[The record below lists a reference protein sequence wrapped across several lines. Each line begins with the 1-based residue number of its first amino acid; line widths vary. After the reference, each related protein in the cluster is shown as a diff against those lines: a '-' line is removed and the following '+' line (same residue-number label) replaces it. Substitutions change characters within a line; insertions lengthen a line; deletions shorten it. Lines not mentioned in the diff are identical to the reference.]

1 MFQFKSAAVQVSTK
15 GDSMTKR
22 LSGVAV
28 LLVLFTFL
36 MAGIDFEN
44 AYAQSRDID
53 TGFSF
58 SRDTLPFENTPQLL
72 STIQQQYPQL
82 LWLVSPLTSLL
93 QAVFRTGGAC
103 IGMVSLA
110 KYVFDRNLGPL
121 RTRCTPTSCALPIDF
136 YQTYAGLIS
145 LLVQFLGTFTN
156 APAEMDKIRASLQ
169 RGSPQ
174 VLVLK
179 GTRDSDGSSGAHAV
193 LAYRIA
199 ASGDNLDKVYIYDP
213 NESDFPYSLHYIRS
227 QGSFSP
233 YRNWGYT
240 FTTVL
245 VMPGL

>member
-1 MFQFKSAAVQVSTK
+1 MFQSNSKAVQLSMI
-15 GDSMTKR
+15 GDNATKR
-22 LSGVAV
+22 LPGVIV

-36 MAGIDFEN
+36 MSGIDYEN

-58 SRDTLPFENTPQLL
+58 GRDTLPFENTPQLL

-82 LWLVSPLTSLL
+82 LWLISPLTSFL

-110 KYVFDRNLGPL
+110 KTVFDRNLGPL
-121 RTRCTPTSCALPIDF
+121 RSRCTLTACALPVDF
-136 YQTYAGLIS
+136 YQTYAGLVS
-145 LLVQFLGTFTN
+145 LLVQFLGSFTS
-156 APAEMDKIRASLQ
+156 APAEMDKIRAGLQ

-179 GTRDSDGSSGAHAV
+179 GTKDGDGSSGAHAV

-199 ASGDNLDKVYIYDP
+199 ASGDNLDRIYIYDP
-213 NESDFPYSLHYIRS
+213 NESDFPYSIYYIRS
-227 QGSFSP
+227 QGRFSP